1 MKKLIL
7 VRHAKAELLPSNKT
21 DFDRKLTSSGKDDAV
36 SMAELLSK
44 KITCPEVFI
53 SSTAKRAFSTCK
65 RFAKAFEFDINLVV
79 EQPKIYEASAQ
90 TLLDIVHDIDDH
102 FQSAI
107 MFGHNPGFTQLACYL
122 SGDNYIEMP
131 TCGVIVLNFKVEEWC
146 RVDHQKGELLEFIK
160 P

>member
-1 MKKLIL
+1 
-7 VRHAKAELLPSNKT
+7 
-21 DFDRKLTSSGKDDAV
+21 
-36 SMAELLSK
+36 
-44 KITCPEVFI
+44 
-53 SSTAKRAFSTCK
+53 
-65 RFAKAFEFDINLVV
+65 
-79 EQPKIYEASAQ
+79 
-90 TLLDIVHDIDDH
+90 
-102 FQSAI
+102 